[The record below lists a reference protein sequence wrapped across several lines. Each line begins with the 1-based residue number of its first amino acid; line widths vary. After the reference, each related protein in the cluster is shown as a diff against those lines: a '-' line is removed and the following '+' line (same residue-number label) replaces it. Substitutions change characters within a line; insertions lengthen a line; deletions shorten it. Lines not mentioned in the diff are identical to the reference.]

1 MGGVT
6 KNDFEW
12 RFTFEKSAL
21 KVEFQ
26 KRLFGFPVGPAWR
39 FNLELFCFLVCF
51 CEALSCRT
59 PRRKFQFSIVKIPF
73 FRIFRKKKMLS
84 LVSQITTLYQAPP
97 PAKNAK
103 NLLLHCSF
111 SEKVIS
117 QAPRPSPAPALQGA
131 EFQLNLRWIA
141 EEFSKK
147 VSKFSVCASLGVFAR
162 LSASLRVFAHLCAF
176 CNSSFY
182 CDSRQTSRF
191 RSVQ

>member
-1 MGGVT
+1 MGGDT

-103 NLLLHCSF
+103 NLLDHCSF

-117 QAPRPSPAPALQGA
+117 RAPRPWPAPALEGA
-131 EFQLNLRWIA
+131 CVACVASLKDPLLIILGRLSKMF
-141 EEFSKK
+141 FKK
-147 VSKFSVCASLGVFAR
+147 VAR
-162 LSASLRVFAHLCAF
+162 EARTA
-176 CNSSFY
+176 
-182 CDSRQTSRF
+182 
-191 RSVQ
+191 

>member
-1 MGGVT
+1 MLQERVSGSQGGSQYHLR
-6 KNDFEW
+6 
-12 RFTFEKSAL
+12 RFKHHMSVSILLSHSFL
-21 KVEFQ
+21 
-26 KRLFGFPVGPAWR
+26 LFGLFLWGLVMPNSSSKISI
-39 FNLELFCFLVCF
+39 FNCKN
-51 CEALSCRT
+51 
-59 PRRKFQFSIVKIPF
+59 PIFSHF
-73 FRIFRKKKMLS
+73 SQKKMLS

-103 NLLLHCSF
+103 NLLLHRSF
-111 SEKVIS
+111 SKKVIS